1 MVLVLDIY
9 FGLSGM
15 IILVSLPATGFF
27 MCKSPLSLPLED
39 NQVTSQAVDPGWQNL
54 AGHERSG
61 KGTRLLAP
69 RMQWQGC
76 LWVRSCRHMP
86 TSPVLGV
93 CEQLVVWRQ
102 ARGAGWL
109 WALLSMHACWADALL
124 PLCLLSHQPVSPP
137 DSMCLS
143 ASSQPGGFCLWPKAA
158 QPRQGLLNLAAWSTL
173 TVNGGRVSQGLGG
186 CDEQWEDVCVFR
198 RWRR

>member
-1 MVLVLDIY
+1 VGKESRSKKGYNTAFAEAKANFLASTQADSQGGSQLLDMVLVLDIY

-109 WALLSMHACWADALL
+109 
-124 PLCLLSHQPVSPP
+124 
-137 DSMCLS
+137 
-143 ASSQPGGFCLWPKAA
+143 
-158 QPRQGLLNLAAWSTL
+158 
-173 TVNGGRVSQGLGG
+173 
-186 CDEQWEDVCVFR
+186 
-198 RWRR
+198 